1 MIKEVTVKAA
11 SIEEAVA
18 QAAAQLGVSAD
29 VCTYEVIEKKT
40 KLFSKELKSATVK
53 VSAEVAEEVPA
64 VEEAEETVAAEEAP
78 AAADSDL
85 GDRKIAVAVNYLTDI
100 LNAMGLSDVT
110 IKTTRDEEG
119 ATLSFEGEGVAVL
132 IGHHG
137 DTLDSLQYLVALACN
152 RIEGDY
158 FRITLDCG
166 DYRDRREETLKALA
180 ARLAAKVK
188 KTGRSQLLEPMNPYE
203 RRIIHSVVSE
213 TPGVFSKSKGEEPN
227 RRVVILSE
235 NPTRRYNN
243 NNRGPRKGGNGA
255 NGGNRPNNNRGGN
268 RNGGAR
274 KPYVHK
280 PERTMEDILKNDFRE
295 KEKSAELYS
304 KIEF

>member
-1 MIKEVTVKAA
+1 
-11 SIEEAVA
+11 
-18 QAAAQLGVSAD
+18 
-29 VCTYEVIEKKT
+29 
-40 KLFSKELKSATVK
+40 
-53 VSAEVAEEVPA
+53 
-64 VEEAEETVAAEEAP
+64 
-78 AAADSDL
+78 
-85 GDRKIAVAVNYLTDI
+85 
-100 LNAMGLSDVT
+100 
-110 IKTTRDEEG
+110 
-119 ATLSFEGEGVAVL
+119 
-132 IGHHG
+132 
-137 DTLDSLQYLVALACN
+137 
-152 RIEGDY
+152 
-158 FRITLDCG
+158 
-166 DYRDRREETLKALA
+166 
-180 ARLAAKVK
+180 
-188 KTGRSQLLEPMNPYE
+188 MNPYE

-243 NNRGPRKGGNGA
+243 NRGPRKGGNGG

>member
-18 QAAAQLGVSAD
+18 QAAEQLGVSAD

-53 VSAEVAEEVPA
+53 VSAEIAEEAPAAPAA
-64 VEEAEETVAAEEAP
+64 VEAAETAAEEAP
-78 AAADSDL
+78 AVVDSDL

-110 IKTTRDEEG
+110 IKTTRDEDG

-243 NNRGPRKGGNGA
+243 NRGPRKGGNG
-255 NGGNRPNNNRGGN
+255 NSRPNNNRGGN
-268 RNGGAR
+268 RSGGAR

>member
-1 MIKEVTVKAA
+1 MINEVTVKAA

-18 QAAAQLGVSAD
+18 QTAAQLGVSAD

-53 VSAEVAEEVPA
+53 VSAEVAEEVPTA
-64 VEEAEETVAAEEAP
+64 EEAEETVAAEEAP

-243 NNRGPRKGGNGA
+243 NRGPRKGGNGA